1 MKEYKINNLRNVGI
15 IGHSGS
21 GKTSLMESL
30 LYYTKEIDRI
40 GKIEDGTTVSDYD
53 VEEKKRGISISTAV
67 AHCEWKDVKI
77 NLVDM
82 PGYFDFEGEII
93 EGLSAIDMAMIT
105 VCGVA
110 GIEVGTE
117 KAWNYAVERKLPR
130 AIFVNK
136 LDRENSSF
144 EKVLEQ
150 LKNKFGMS
158 VVPIQYPIGKETEL
172 RGIVNI
178 ISNRARIF
186 NPKTHTM
193 EEGEIPE
200 ELRDKVEE
208 CKQMLM
214 EAVAETDE
222 VLLDKY
228 FNDGELSEEDI
239 YHGLI

>member
-1 MKEYKINNLRNVGI
+1 MKEYKINNLRNVGV

-30 LYYTKEIDRI
+30 LYYTNEIDRI
-40 GKIEDGTTVSDYD
+40 GKIEEGTTVSDYD
-53 VEEKKRGISISTAV
+53 SEEKKRQISISTAV

-82 PGYFDFEGEII
+82 PGYFDFEGEMI

-117 KAWNYAVERKLPR
+117 KAWNHAVERKLPR

-136 LDRENSSF
+136 LDRENSNF

-150 LKNKFGMS
+150 LNDKFGMS
-158 VVPIQYPIGKETEL
+158 VVPIQYPIGKESEFK
-172 RGIVNI
+172 GIVNI

-193 EEGEIPE
+193 EEGEVPE
-200 ELRDKVEE
+200 ELRDKIEE
-208 CKQMLM
+208 CKQMLI

-222 VLLDKY
+222 ILLDKY
-228 FNDGELSEEDI
+228 FNDGELRYISWI
-239 YHGLI
+239 N